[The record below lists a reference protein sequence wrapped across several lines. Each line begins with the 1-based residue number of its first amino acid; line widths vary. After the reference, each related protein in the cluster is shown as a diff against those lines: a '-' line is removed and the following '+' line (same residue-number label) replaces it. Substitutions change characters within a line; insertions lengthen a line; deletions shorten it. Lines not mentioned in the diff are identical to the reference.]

1 MTDLEKALQQIEES
15 LKVVRAEDKC
25 AAQDIQEV
33 IDALR
38 QEDSVTE
45 ELDSARSEAA

>member
-1 MTDLEKALQQIEES
+1 MTDLEAALQQIEES

-33 IDALR
+33 IDQVRL
-38 QEDSVTE
+38 DSVTE
-45 ELDSARSEAA
+45 ELDSARSKAA

>member
-1 MTDLEKALQQIEES
+1 MTDLEKALQTIEDA

-33 IDALR
+33 VDAMR
-38 QEDSVTE
+38 DDAT
-45 ELDSARSEAA
+45 DINKWGGTR